1 MISNCATMKKQ
12 SQFLILTIIQLGRD
26 SGRHWGPLT
35 LKGIV
40 MSNKKTMLYLAGF
53 FISQLVLV
61 VAVFGVRKEMA
72 IIQIFIILS
81 LAIAITLVGDFCIFG
96 IIRSVM
102 RYNEEELE
110 LRRLTELNQRNYQ
123 FYQFAV
129 MQQQNIRYFYHDL
142 SNHLITLEILKEQ
155 GKTEELNAY
164 AEKLKTQFEHQL
176 PAYKTGNVMLDI
188 LIQYNQLHEPACP
201 LTVRGAVP
209 EQFDFSALLHG
220 LQKLAEICPG
230 TPVTLC
236 FEPALRM
243 ELPAAEFAQKQKE
256 IETLKQE
263 NSLLDIIG
271 VTAE

>member
-1 MISNCATMKKQ
+1 MRSFFSYDADWISDDEGDRTQTLFLGQSSHRRIRCERTGVWTLISNCATMKKQ

-129 MQQQNIRYFYHDL
+129 MQQ
-142 SNHLITLEILKEQ
+142 
-155 GKTEELNAY
+155 
-164 AEKLKTQFEHQL
+164 
-176 PAYKTGNVMLDI
+176 
-188 LIQYNQLHEPACP
+188 
-201 LTVRGAVP
+201 
-209 EQFDFSALLHG
+209 
-220 LQKLAEICPG
+220 
-230 TPVTLC
+230 
-236 FEPALRM
+236 
-243 ELPAAEFAQKQKE
+243 
-256 IETLKQE
+256 
-263 NSLLDIIG
+263 
-271 VTAE
+271 